1 METENQMLKA
11 EFSSPCKIILT
22 GEHAVVYGIP
32 AITIAAGPP
41 ADYDESTENNS
52 ERCVAGRTKCRVA
65 VYENHK
71 RERSFFRIKTSIFEV
86 DAKTLSDLDDL
97 EQYSEYQQMSIKV
110 FLNSIKAGLK
120 TADGSDSEEIIKA
133 KLQAIATRCAF
144 SFEIDFA
151 IPVGAGL
158 GSSASFNSAFG
169 GATFLITKQLISSK
183 DGKIPAEVKTTSE
196 DIEEVKALT
205 DFGEKL
211 AHGNPSGIDSFII
224 TKGGI
229 VKFTKMDDGTVDFSD
244 DLELPDNF
252 NFDIVFTGVHRN
264 TKRSLDNMLK
274 LKESFPGK

>member
-1 METENQMLKA
+1 MLKA

-32 AITIAAGPP
+32 AIAIAAGPP

-183 DGKIPAEVKTTSE
+183 DGKIP
-196 DIEEVKALT
+196 EEVKALT